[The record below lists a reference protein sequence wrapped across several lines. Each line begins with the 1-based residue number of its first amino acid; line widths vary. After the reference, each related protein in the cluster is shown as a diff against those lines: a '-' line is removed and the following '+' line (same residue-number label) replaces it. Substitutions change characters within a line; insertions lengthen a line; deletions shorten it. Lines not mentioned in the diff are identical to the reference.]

1 MVWGSQARTEDEE
14 VDSLRRMFASSGGGH
29 RDAQQDDHLPIG
41 TFMKLLVANENRKG
55 ADQVRLEKQQHAE
68 LLQRRAEEQVHRV
81 AELKRERG
89 EKDAE
94 ALAAKQAEKNRHAP

>member
-1 MVWGSQARTEDEE
+1 MVWGGQARTEDEE

-55 ADQVRLEKQQHAE
+55 AARCLDSLTVTSGTPHHREHI
-68 LLQRRAEEQVHRV
+68 LQRVTCPQR
-81 AELKRERG
+81 
-89 EKDAE
+89 
-94 ALAAKQAEKNRHAP
+94 